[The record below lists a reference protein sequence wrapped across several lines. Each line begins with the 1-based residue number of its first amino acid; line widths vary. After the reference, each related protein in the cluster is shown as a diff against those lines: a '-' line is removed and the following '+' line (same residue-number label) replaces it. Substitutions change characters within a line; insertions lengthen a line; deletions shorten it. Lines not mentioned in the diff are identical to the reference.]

1 MVKRPMKYNPA
12 FLSDEELIDAFVV
25 RQTEL
30 DLLLQVLRE
39 NTAESNQHVLLIGP
53 RGIGKTML
61 VLRVAAETRR
71 ADDLRERWYPLVFAE
86 ESYQACTAGEF
97 WLEALFHLAEQTK
110 DARWRRAYEELRGE
124 EDEARLRE
132 RALAQL
138 MDFADAQGKR
148 ILLIVENLNMLL
160 GDQLSDDDA
169 WALRHTLLHEPRVM
183 LLATAAS
190 RFAEIENAGMAMFDL
205 FRVHELHPL
214 EEDDCARIWAS
225 IAEKG
230 VPDGRIRPIQI
241 LTGGNPRLLAI
252 ISYFGADMSFRELM
266 TDLVHLVDEHTE
278 YFKSHLDGLPAVER
292 KVYVALVELWDPATA
307 REVADSARLDVSKTS
322 TLLSRLAG
330 RGAVLAVE
338 EGPRKKRYQ
347 VAERMYNIY
356 YLMRRRGSPAA
367 RVKAV
372 VHFMVSLYGP
382 GELVGL
388 ARGIAEE
395 ASRLPPDLRQDHYS
409 AFEAMLQDPGV
420 RPLRDRLLAAAP
432 CGFLEAPDA
441 PPSLKHLARE
451 ATATSLP
458 AAEPAAE
465 DGGFEALL
473 QQAFKL
479 AKDPDRVAEAEEL
492 CRRAIDLRPDSP
504 RAHVL
509 LGLLCEKLGCYADAE
524 EAYRKAIDLDPK
536 YAWAWAR
543 LGALLHER
551 LERYHE
557 AEKAYRKAIELNP
570 KYGGAWA
577 HLGVLLH
584 DRLERYEEAE
594 KAYRKAIDLEP
605 KYAWAWAHLGAL
617 LHERLER
624 YDEAEKAYRKA
635 IELDP
640 KFAGAWAH
648 LGALLHE
655 HLERYDEAEKAYRKA
670 IELDPKYAGAWAHL
684 GQLLHQRLER
694 YGEAEKAY
702 RKAVDLEPKVAWGWA
717 SLGELLHERLERY
730 DEAEKACRK
739 AIELDPKYAGAWGRL
754 IAVLASQGT
763 TPGECLKLIE
773 GGLAESS
780 DRAAALNNGAYGLLR
795 RPRADLLACA
805 ESWARR
811 SVGLAPDN
819 AHYQHTLSSVLSVVG
834 KCDEALGA
842 ARRYLGDAECVNRT
856 TEDAV
861 DLFANLAAAGSGR
874 EALRVLVESPSAE
887 VLEPLIV
894 GLRLFLGEDVKVAAE
909 ILEVGKDV
917 AKRIEQRREGLRAER
932 DEEERGADE

>member
-61 VLRVAAETRR
+61 VLRVAAEARR
-71 ADDLRERWYPLVFAE
+71 AADLRDRWYPLVFAE

-110 DARWRRAYEELRGE
+110 DARRRRAYEELRE
-124 EDEARLRE
+124 EGDEVRLRE

-205 FRVHELHPL
+205 FRLHELHPV

-225 IAEKG
+225 IAEKE

-330 RGAVLAVE
+330 RGAVLAVD

-382 GELVGL
+382 RELVGL
-388 ARGIAEE
+388 VRGIAEE
-395 ASRLPPDLRQDHYS
+395 ASRLAPELRQDHYF
-409 AFEAMLQDPGV
+409 AFEAMLRQ
-420 RPLRDRLLAAAP
+420 A
-432 CGFLEAPDA
+432 LE
-441 PPSLKHLARE
+441 
-451 ATATSLP
+451 
-458 AAEPAAE
+458 
-465 DGGFEALL
+465 
-473 QQAFKL
+473 L

-492 CRRAIDLRPDSP
+492 CRQAL
-504 RAHVL
+504 V
-509 LGLLCEKLGCYADAE
+509 
-524 EAYRKAIDLDPK
+524 LDPASAPA
-536 YAWAWAR
+536 YAV
-543 LGALLHER
+543 LG
-551 LERYHE
+551 
-557 AEKAYRKAIELNP
+557 
-570 KYGGAWA
+570 
-577 HLGVLLH
+577 
-584 DRLERYEEAE
+584 
-594 KAYRKAIDLEP
+594 
-605 KYAWAWAHLGAL
+605 L

-635 IELDP
+635 IDLRAEGGGVAGSAACVAP
-640 KFAGAWAH
+640 AAESAGA
-648 LGALLHE
+648 
-655 HLERYDEAEKAYRKA
+655 
-670 IELDPKYAGAWAHL
+670 
-684 GQLLHQRLER
+684 
-694 YGEAEKAY
+694 
-702 RKAVDLEPKVAWGWA
+702 
-717 SLGELLHERLERY
+717 
-730 DEAEKACRK
+730 
-739 AIELDPKYAGAWGRL
+739 GR
-754 IAVLASQGT
+754 VLVVGSG
-763 TPGECLKLIE
+763 
-773 GGLAESS
+773 
-780 DRAAALNNGAYGLLR
+780 
-795 RPRADLLACA
+795 ACA
-805 ESWARR
+805 
-811 SVGLAPDN
+811 PDD
-819 AHYQHTLSSVLSVVG
+819 AHYQDRLSSVLSVMG
-834 KCDEALGA
+834 KCDEALEA
-842 ARRYLGDAECVNRT
+842 ARRYLGDADCVKRT

-861 DLFANLAAAGSGR
+861 ELFANLAAAGSGR

-887 VLEPLIV
+887 ILEPLIV

-917 AKRIEQRREGLRAER
+917 AKRIEQRREELRAER